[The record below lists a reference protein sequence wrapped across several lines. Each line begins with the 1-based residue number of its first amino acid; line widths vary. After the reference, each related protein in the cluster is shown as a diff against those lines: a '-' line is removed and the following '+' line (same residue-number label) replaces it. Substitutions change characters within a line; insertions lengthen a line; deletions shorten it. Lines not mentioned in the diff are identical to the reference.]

1 MSTLINVVELFDL
14 ESHTSTNLNILQFDV
29 TVGKKVKQT
38 S

>member
-14 ESHTSTNLNILQFDV
+14 ESHPSANLNILRFDV